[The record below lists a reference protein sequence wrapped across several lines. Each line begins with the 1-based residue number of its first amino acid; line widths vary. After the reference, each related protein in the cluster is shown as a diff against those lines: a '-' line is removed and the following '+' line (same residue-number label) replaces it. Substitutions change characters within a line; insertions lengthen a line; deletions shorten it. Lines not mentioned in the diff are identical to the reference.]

1 MSRLRFSL
9 FILQTPNANVVYSMG
24 ADDVTGASQFFGVD
38 RVTGDVRIV
47 QQLSND
53 VSGAERYTVRKAT
66 NFVALCAVGFIFVAV
81 LL

>member
-1 MSRLRFSL
+1 
-9 FILQTPNANVVYSMG
+9 MG

-66 NFVALCAVGFIFVAV
+66 YFVALCTVGSIVVAV